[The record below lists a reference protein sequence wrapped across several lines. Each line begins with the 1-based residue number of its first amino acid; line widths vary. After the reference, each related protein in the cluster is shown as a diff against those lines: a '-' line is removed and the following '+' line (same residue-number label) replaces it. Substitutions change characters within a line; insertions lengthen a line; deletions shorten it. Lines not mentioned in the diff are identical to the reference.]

1 MHGKGRAV
9 GSWRKSPFLSQ
20 ATNEHQEKPSQT
32 ACPITAVTKLGV
44 LPMGA
49 LWLQSPRRPEDTH
62 APLCLRQS
70 AGISNAG

>member
-9 GSWRKSPFLSQ
+9 GSRRKSPFLSQ

-44 LPMGA
+44 LSMGGA
-49 LWLQSPRRPEDTH
+49 PGSSPLVAKSEAARRHPRTSL
-62 APLCLRQS
+62 P
-70 AGISNAG
+70 